1 MMNIFEN
8 LSWLQA
14 APDDFTSKLG
24 PVTTGSQLRMLAQYA
39 LSDNQLRKLAKKHK
53 QLAEAGI
60 NLEPLIKMKVGVISN
75 ATTQLISTSLEG
87 TALRYGI
94 ALDVIE
100 AEFNQLAQE
109 AFAETSLFTRNALSM
124 ILVAADY
131 RGLPLRPCPGDL
143 VEAENNI
150 RECLSFI
157 KTLVESLRKKTGAQI
172 ILQNIVPP
180 VELLSGSFEGR
191 LPGTIP
197 WIIQR
202 LNIELDKLITDDL
215 CIFDAAALAST
226 VGLSR
231 WHDSTL
237 WNLAKLPFA
246 QSYTPLYADYVCR
259 LLAAKSGKA
268 RRCLILDLDNTL
280 WGGVIGDD
288 GLDGILIGNGNPTGE
303 AHLQLQQVILA
314 LRARGIVLAVSSKNE
329 DAIARQPFKEHPDM
343 LLREEHIAVFQA
355 NWLDKA
361 TNIRTIAKTLSLGL
375 ESIVFLDD
383 NPVERMQVRRE
394 LPEVAVPELPDDPA
408 LYARVLIS
416 AGYFEATAFSEEDKK
431 RANFY
436 NDNAKRVEILSKSS
450 DMDSYLKALKMEIS
464 LADFDQSGRS
474 RIVQLISKSNQ
485 FNLTTKRYTE
495 SDVKKLES
503 NAGYFTRQIRLR
515 DSLGDNGMISV
526 VICKKN
532 QDSWEIDT
540 WLMSCRVLGRQVE
553 DAVLQDIVKNAEAA
567 GVSKLIG
574 YYSPTAKNIIVKDH
588 YRKLG
593 FNKTHSIENDE
604 FWELT
609 IKNYKKKEL
618 PFDFRKNSKVTSAP
632 VNKFV

>member
-1 MMNIFEN
+1 MKNIFET

-14 APDDFTSKLG
+14 APADFASKLASAN
-24 PVTTGSQLRMLAQYA
+24 TGSQLRMLAQYA
-39 LSDNQLRKLAKKHK
+39 LSDNQLRKMAKKYK
-53 QLAEAGI
+53 QLVETGI
-60 NLEPLIKMKVGVISN
+60 TLEPLVNMKIGMISN
-75 ATTQLISTSLEG
+75 ATTQLIASSIEG
-87 TALRYGI
+87 SALRYGI
-94 ALDVIE
+94 GLNVIE

-109 AFAETSLFTRNALSM
+109 AFSEKSLFTEHALNM
-124 ILVAADY
+124 ILIAADY
-131 RGLPLRPCPGDL
+131 RGLPLRPCPGNI
-143 VEAENNI
+143 VKAENNVQ
-150 RECLSFI
+150 ECLSFI
-157 KTLVESLRKKTGAQI
+157 KKIIESLRKKTDAQVL
-172 ILQNIVPP
+172 LQNIVPP

-197 WIIQR
+197 WLIQR
-202 LNIELDKLITDDL
+202 LNIELDKLVADDL
-215 CIFDAAALAST
+215 LIVDVAALAST
-226 VGLSR
+226 VGLSN

-246 QSYTPLYADYVCR
+246 QSYTPLYADHVCR
-259 LLAAKSGKA
+259 LLASKCGKS

-288 GLDGILIGNGNPTGE
+288 GVDEILIGNGNPTGE
-303 AHLQLQQVILA
+303 AHLQLQQVILD
-314 LRARGIVLAVSSKNE
+314 LRDRGIVLAVSSKNE
-329 DAIARQPFKEHPDM
+329 DSIARQPFKEHPDM

-383 NPVERMQVRRE
+383 NPVERMQVRHE

-408 LYARVLIS
+408 LYARTLIA

-436 NDNAKRVEILSKSS
+436 NDNARRIEILSKSS
-450 DMDSYLKALKMEIS
+450 DMESYLKALEMEIS
-464 LADFDQSGRS
+464 ISDFDQIGRS

-485 FNLTTKRYTE
+485 FNLTTKRYTD
-495 SDVKKLES
+495 SDIKKIES
-503 NAGYFTRQIRLR
+503 NGSYFTRQIRLK
-515 DSLGDNGMISV
+515 DSLGDNGMVSV

-532 QDSWEIDT
+532 RDNWEIDT

-553 DAVLQDIVKNAEAA
+553 DAVLQDIVKNAKEA
-567 GVSKLIG
+567 GVIKIIG
-574 YYSPTAKNIIVKDH
+574 SYSPTTKNIIVKDH

-593 FNKTHSIENDE
+593 FNKIHEIESVE
-604 FWELT
+604 FWELM
-609 IKNYKKKEL
+609 IKDYKKKQL
-618 PFDFRKNSKVTSAP
+618 PFIFKN
-632 VNKFV
+632 N